1 MQSIT
6 VHRSLFTVHLIIA
19 VFSSRSDILAILLI
33 DENIAEVFL
42 PLTGGGLML
51 HYKIYKDEAGN
62 EVVEI
67 DTDGMELLHNPILN
81 KGSAFTTEERK
92 LFRIDG
98 YLPPAI
104 STLDMQLERRYEGF
118 SDKDS
123 DLEKYIYLRAL
134 QDRNETLF
142 YALLLRHLG
151 EMIPIVYTPTVGLAC
166 QMFSHIFR
174 FTRGVFLSPENIT
187 HIDEIFHSLPYRNIE
202 MIVATDSEGIL
213 GLGDQGVGG
222 MGIPVGKLS
231 LYTGGAGI
239 HPANCLPVTLDVGT
253 NNEELLKDPL
263 YLGIKR
269 NRIRGDEYLSFV
281 DQFVQGVKRNFPN
294 AVLQWEDFSKQ
305 NAFTLLDKYRDEVP
319 SFNDDI
325 QGTGA
330 VVLAGV
336 KGALRLS
343 ERNLTDQVF
352 AILGAGAGGIGVA
365 RQIHRGLVANGLSPL
380 DARKRIYVL
389 DRRGVVHDGQEKVDE
404 YKKEF
409 SREKDFARGWTLEG
423 TDQITLLDLARN
435 AGITVLIGLS
445 GVGGSFSESIVRAV
459 AENTEKPVIFPLSNP
474 TVFTEAAP
482 EDIYRWTDGKA
493 IVATGSPFPDVK
505 VGNKTFTVGQGN
517 NVFIFPGVGLGALS
531 VGASTITD
539 GMITAAAKRL
549 SEIIPQDHL
558 DINCVYPHP
567 KELREVCKEIA
578 VAVAGA
584 AIERGVARKSA
595 DPDHLEELVQS
606 RMWTPKYA
614 RYTRG
619 PEGSEV

>member
-1 MQSIT
+1 
-6 VHRSLFTVHLIIA
+6 
-19 VFSSRSDILAILLI
+19 
-33 DENIAEVFL
+33 
-42 PLTGGGLML
+42 ML
-51 HYKIYKDEAGN
+51 HYKIYKDESG
-62 EVVEI
+62 EDVVEI
-67 DTDGMELLHNPILN
+67 DTDGMELLHNPVLN
-81 KGSAFTTEERK
+81 KGTAFTADERK

-98 YLPPAI
+98 YLPSAV
-104 STLDMQLERRYEGF
+104 STLDQQVDRRYEGF
-118 SDKDS
+118 AGKGT
-123 DLEKYIYLRAL
+123 DLEKYIYLRSL

-142 YALLLRHLG
+142 YALLLKHLG

-174 FTRGVFLSPENIT
+174 FTRGVFLSPDNIS
-187 HIDEIFHSLPYRNIE
+187 HIDEILNSLPYRNIE

-253 NNEELLKDPL
+253 DNEELLSDPL
-263 YLGIKR
+263 YLGIRK
-269 NRIRGDEYLSFV
+269 NRIRGEEYLSFV
-281 DQFVQGVKRNFPN
+281 DRFVQGVKRNFPD

-305 NAFTLLDKYRDEVP
+305 NAFTLLDKYRDEMP

-330 VVLAGV
+330 VVLAGI
-336 KGALRLS
+336 KGALRVS
-343 ERNLTDQVF
+343 NTILTDQIF

-365 RQIHRGLVANGLSPL
+365 RQIHRGLVANGLTPE

-389 DRRGVVHDGQEKVDE
+389 DSRGVVHEGREGVDE

-409 SREKDFARGWTLEG
+409 SREAEFARGWSLEG
-423 TDQITLLDLARN
+423 SDQVTLLDLVRS

-445 GVGGSFSESIVRAV
+445 GVGSAFSEEIVGAM
-459 AENTEKPVIFPLSNP
+459 AENAERPVIFPLSNP
-474 TVFTEAAP
+474 TIFTEAAP

-505 VGNKTFTVGQGN
+505 FGEKTFTVGQGN
-517 NVFIFPGVGLGALS
+517 NVFIFPGVGLGALT
-531 VGASTITD
+531 VGASVITD
-539 GMITAAAKRL
+539 DMITVAAKRL
-549 SEIIPQDHL
+549 SEIIPQAHL

-567 KELREVCKEIA
+567 QELREVCIEIA
-578 VAVAGA
+578 VAVAGKA
-584 AIERGVARKSA
+584 MEQGVARKPV
-595 DPDHLEELVQS
+595 DQDHLKEYIRS
-606 RMWTPKYA
+606 RMWSPKYA
-614 RYTRG
+614 RYTKG
-619 PEGSEV
+619 INVD

>member
-1 MQSIT
+1 
-6 VHRSLFTVHLIIA
+6 
-19 VFSSRSDILAILLI
+19 
-33 DENIAEVFL
+33 
-42 PLTGGGLML
+42 ML
-51 HYKIYKDEAGN
+51 HYKIYKDESG
-62 EVVEI
+62 EDVVEI
-67 DTDGMELLHNPILN
+67 DTDGMELLHNPVLN
-81 KGSAFTTEERK
+81 KGTAFTADERK

-98 YLPPAI
+98 YLPSAV
-104 STLDMQLERRYEGF
+104 STLDQQVDRRYEGF
-118 SDKDS
+118 AGKGT
-123 DLEKYIYLRAL
+123 DLEKYIYLRSL

-142 YALLLRHLG
+142 YALLLKHLG

-174 FTRGVFLSPENIT
+174 FTRGVFLSPDNIS
-187 HIDEIFHSLPYRNIE
+187 HIDEILNSLPYRNIE

-253 NNEELLKDPL
+253 DNEELLSDPL
-263 YLGIKR
+263 YLGIRK
-269 NRIRGDEYLSFV
+269 NRIRGEEYLSFV
-281 DQFVQGVKRNFPN
+281 DRFVQGVKRNFPD

-305 NAFTLLDKYRDEVP
+305 NAFTLLDKYRDEMP

-330 VVLAGV
+330 VVLAGI
-336 KGALRLS
+336 KGALRVS
-343 ERNLTDQVF
+343 NTILTDQIF

-365 RQIHRGLVANGLSPL
+365 RQIHRGLVANGLTPE

-389 DRRGVVHDGQEKVDE
+389 DSRGVVHEGREGVDE

-409 SREKDFARGWTLEG
+409 SREAEFARGWSLEG
-423 TDQITLLDLARN
+423 SDQVTLLDLVRS

-445 GVGGSFSESIVRAV
+445 GVGSAFSEEIVGAMTEN
-459 AENTEKPVIFPLSNP
+459 AERPVIFPLSNP

-505 VGNKTFTVGQGN
+505 FGEKTFTVGQGN
-517 NVFIFPGVGLGALS
+517 NVFIFPGVGLGALT
-531 VGASTITD
+531 VGASVITD
-539 GMITAAAKRL
+539 DMITVAAKRL
-549 SEIIPQDHL
+549 SEIIPQAHL

-567 KELREVCKEIA
+567 QELREVCIEIA
-578 VAVAGA
+578 VAVAGKA
-584 AIERGVARKSA
+584 MEQGVARKPV
-595 DPDHLEELVQS
+595 DQDHLKEYIRS
-606 RMWTPKYA
+606 RMWSPKYA
-614 RYTRG
+614 RYTKG
-619 PEGSEV
+619 IDVD

>member
-1 MQSIT
+1 
-6 VHRSLFTVHLIIA
+6 
-19 VFSSRSDILAILLI
+19 
-33 DENIAEVFL
+33 
-42 PLTGGGLML
+42 ML
-51 HYKIYKDEAGN
+51 HYKIYKDQNGE

-81 KGSAFTTEERK
+81 KGTAFTTEERK

-98 YLPPAI
+98 YLPPAV
-104 STLDMQLERRYEGF
+104 STLDMQVDRRYEGF
-118 SDKDS
+118 SDKNS
-123 DLEKYIYLRAL
+123 ELEKYIYLRSL

-142 YALLLRHLG
+142 YALLLKHLG

-174 FTRGVFLSPENIT
+174 FTRGVFLSPDNIS

-263 YLGIKR
+263 YLGIRR
-269 NRIRGDEYLSFV
+269 NRIRGEEYLSFV
-281 DQFVQGVKRNFPN
+281 DRFVQGVKRNFHN

-305 NAFTLLDKYRDEVP
+305 NAFTLLDKYRDEIP

-330 VVLAGV
+330 VVLAGI
-336 KGALRLS
+336 KGAVRVS
-343 ERNLTDQVF
+343 GTNLADQIF

-365 RQIHRGLVANGLSPL
+365 RQIHRGLVANGLTPS
-380 DARKRIYVL
+380 DARNRIYVL
-389 DRRGVVHDGQEKVDE
+389 DSRGVVHDGQKGVDE

-409 SREKDFARGWTLEG
+409 SREAEFAQGWTLESA
-423 TDQITLLDLARN
+423 DQITLLDLARN

-445 GVGGSFSESIVRAV
+445 GVGGSFSEDIVRAV
-459 AENTEKPVIFPLSNP
+459 AENTERPVIFPLSNP
-474 TVFTEAAP
+474 TAFTEAAP

-505 VGNKTFTVGQGN
+505 FGKKTFTVGQGN
-517 NVFIFPGVGLGALS
+517 NVFIFPGVGLGALT
-531 VGASTITD
+531 VGASVITD
-539 GMITAAAKRL
+539 DMITAAARRL

-567 KELREVCKEIA
+567 QELREVCTEIA
-578 VAVAGA
+578 VAVAGVA
-584 AIERGVARKSA
+584 MEQGVAKNPL
-595 DPDHLEELVQS
+595 DPGKLEKHVQC
-606 RMWTPKYA
+606 RMWTPEYA

-619 PEGSEV
+619 IEEK

>member
-1 MQSIT
+1 
-6 VHRSLFTVHLIIA
+6 
-19 VFSSRSDILAILLI
+19 
-33 DENIAEVFL
+33 
-42 PLTGGGLML
+42 ML
-51 HYKIYKDEAGN
+51 HYRIYKDEDGE

-81 KGSAFTTEERK
+81 KGTAFTTEERK

-98 YLPPAI
+98 YLPPAV
-104 STLDMQLERRYEGF
+104 STLDMQVERRYEGF
-118 SDKDS
+118 ADKNS
-123 DLEKYIYLRAL
+123 DLEKYIYLRSL

-174 FTRGVFLSPENIT
+174 FTRGVFLSPENIS

-239 HPANCLPVTLDVGT
+239 HPAHCLPVTLDVGT

-269 NRIRGDEYLSFV
+269 NRIRGEEYLSFV

-305 NAFTLLDKYRDEVP
+305 NAFTLLDKYRDETP

-330 VVLAGV
+330 VVLAGI
-336 KGALRLS
+336 KGAMRLGES
-343 ERNLTDQVF
+343 SLTDQVF

-365 RQIHRGLVANGLSPL
+365 RQIHRGLVAGGLSTE
-380 DARKRIYVL
+380 DARNRIYVL
-389 DRRGVVHDGQEKVDE
+389 DSKGVVHDGQERVDE

-409 SREKDFARGWTLEG
+409 SREAGFAQGWSLEG
-423 TDQITLLDLARN
+423 ADQITLLDLARN
-435 AGITVLIGLS
+435 TGISVLIGLS
-445 GVGGSFSESIVRAV
+445 GVAGSFSEDVVRAV
-459 AENTEKPVIFPLSNP
+459 AENAERPVIFPLSNP
-474 TVFTEAAP
+474 TAFTEAVP

-505 VGNKTFTVGQGN
+505 FGKKTFTVGQGN
-517 NVFIFPGVGLGALS
+517 NVFIFPGVGLGALT
-531 VGASTITD
+531 VGANVITD
-539 GMITAAAKRL
+539 DMVTAAARRL

-567 KELREVCKEIA
+567 RELREVCTEIA
-578 VAVAGA
+578 VAVAKVA
-584 AIERGVARKSA
+584 MEQGVAKKPV
-595 DPDHLEELVQS
+595 DPNNLEECVHS
-606 RMWTPKYA
+606 RMWVPEYA

-619 PEGSEV
+619 IEGE

>member
-1 MQSIT
+1 
-6 VHRSLFTVHLIIA
+6 
-19 VFSSRSDILAILLI
+19 
-33 DENIAEVFL
+33 
-42 PLTGGGLML
+42 ML
-51 HYKIYKDEAGN
+51 HYRIYKDEDGE

-81 KGSAFTTEERK
+81 KGTAFTTEERK

-98 YLPPAI
+98 YLPPAV
-104 STLDMQLERRYEGF
+104 STLDMQVERRYEGF
-118 SDKDS
+118 AAKNS
-123 DLEKYIYLRAL
+123 DLEKYIYLRSL

-174 FTRGVFLSPENIT
+174 FTRGVFLSPENIS

-239 HPANCLPVTLDVGT
+239 HPAHCLPVTLDVGT

-269 NRIRGDEYLSFV
+269 NRIRGEEYLSFV

-305 NAFTLLDKYRDEVP
+305 NAFTLLDKYRDEIP

-330 VVLAGV
+330 VVLAGI
-336 KGALRLS
+336 KGAMRLGES
-343 ERNLTDQVF
+343 SLTDQVF

-365 RQIHRGLVANGLSPL
+365 RQIHRGLVAGGLSTE
-380 DARKRIYVL
+380 DARNRIYVL
-389 DRRGVVHDGQEKVDE
+389 DSKGVVHDGQERVDE

-409 SREKDFARGWTLEG
+409 SREAGFAQGWSLESA
-423 TDQITLLDLARN
+423 DQIMLLDLARN
-435 AGITVLIGLS
+435 TGISVLIGLS
-445 GVGGSFSESIVRAV
+445 GVAGSFSEDVVRAV
-459 AENTEKPVIFPLSNP
+459 AENAERPVIFPLSNP
-474 TVFTEAAP
+474 TAFTEAVP

-505 VGNKTFTVGQGN
+505 FGKKTFTVGQGN
-517 NVFIFPGVGLGALS
+517 NVFIFPGVGLGALT
-531 VGASTITD
+531 VGANVITD
-539 GMITAAAKRL
+539 DMVTAAARRL

-567 KELREVCKEIA
+567 RELREVCTEIA
-578 VAVAGA
+578 VAVAKVA
-584 AIERGVARKSA
+584 MEQGVAKKPV
-595 DPDHLEELVQS
+595 DPNNLEECVHS
-606 RMWTPKYA
+606 RMWVPEYA

-619 PEGSEV
+619 IEES

>member
-1 MQSIT
+1 
-6 VHRSLFTVHLIIA
+6 
-19 VFSSRSDILAILLI
+19 
-33 DENIAEVFL
+33 
-42 PLTGGGLML
+42 ML
-51 HYKIYKDEAGN
+51 HYRIYKDETG

-81 KGSAFTTEERK
+81 KGSAFSTDERK
-92 LFRIDG
+92 LFRIEG
-98 YLPPAI
+98 YLPPAV
-104 STLDMQLERRYEGF
+104 STLDMQVERRYEGF

-123 DLEKYIYLRAL
+123 DLEKYIYLRSL

-142 YALLLRHLG
+142 YALLLKHLG

-174 FTRGVFLSPENIT
+174 FTRGVFLSPDNISN
-187 HIDEIFHSLPYRNIE
+187 IDEIFHSLPYRNIE

-253 NNEELLKDPL
+253 DNEELLKDPL
-263 YLGIKR
+263 YLGVRR
-269 NRIRGDEYLSFV
+269 NRIRGGEYLSFV
-281 DQFVQGVKRNFPN
+281 DRFVQGVKKNFPN

-305 NAFTLLDKYRDEVP
+305 NAFTLLDKYRDDVP

-330 VVLAGV
+330 VVLAGIR
-336 KGALRLS
+336 GAVRVAGT
-343 ERNLTDQVF
+343 NLTDQIF

-365 RQIHRGLVANGLSPL
+365 RQIHRGLVADGLTPEE
-380 DARKRIYVL
+380 ARNRIYVL
-389 DRRGVVHDGQEKVDE
+389 DSRGVVYEGRKGVDE

-409 SREKDFARGWTLEG
+409 SREAEFAQGWSLESS
-423 TDQITLLDLARN
+423 DQISLLDLTRN
-435 AGITVLIGLS
+435 DGITVLIGLS
-445 GVGGSFSESIVRAV
+445 GVAGSFSEDVVKAM
-459 AENTEKPVIFPLSNP
+459 AGNTERPVIFPLSNP
-474 TVFTEAAP
+474 TAFTEAAP

-505 VGNKTFTVGQGN
+505 FGKKTFTVGQGN
-517 NVFIFPGVGLGALS
+517 NVFIFPGVGLGALT
-531 VGASTITD
+531 VGASVITD
-539 GMITAAAKRL
+539 DMITAAARRL

-567 KELREVCKEIA
+567 QELREVCIEIA
-578 VAVAGA
+578 VAVAGM
-584 AIERGVARKSA
+584 AIQQGVAQKPVDQA
-595 DPDHLEELVQS
+595 KLEECVRS
-606 RMWTPKYA
+606 RMWVPEYA
-614 RYTRG
+614 KYTRG
-619 PEGSEV
+619 VESD

>member
-1 MQSIT
+1 
-6 VHRSLFTVHLIIA
+6 
-19 VFSSRSDILAILLI
+19 
-33 DENIAEVFL
+33 
-42 PLTGGGLML
+42 ML
-51 HYKIYKDEAGN
+51 HYRIYKDEAGE

-81 KGSAFTTEERK
+81 KGTAFTTEERK

-98 YLPPAI
+98 YLPPAV
-104 STLDMQLERRYEGF
+104 STLDMQVDRRYEGF
-118 SDKDS
+118 SDKNS
-123 DLEKYIYLRAL
+123 DLGKYIYLRSL

-142 YALLLRHLG
+142 YALLLKHLG

-174 FTRGVFLSPENIT
+174 FTRGVFLSPDNIS
-187 HIDEIFHSLPYRNIE
+187 HIDEIFHSLPYRSIE

-263 YLGIKR
+263 YLGIRR
-269 NRIRGDEYLSFV
+269 NRIRGEEYLSFV
-281 DQFVQGVKRNFPN
+281 DRFVQGVKRNFPN

-305 NAFTLLDKYRDEVP
+305 NAFTLLDIYRDEVP

-330 VVLAGV
+330 VVLAGI
-336 KGALRLS
+336 KGAVRVS
-343 ERNLTDQVF
+343 GTSLTDQIF

-365 RQIHRGLVANGLSPL
+365 RQIHRGLVASGLTPS
-380 DARKRIYVL
+380 DARNRIYVL
-389 DRRGVVHDGQEKVDE
+389 DSKGVVHDAQKGVDE

-409 SREKDFARGWTLEG
+409 SREAEFAQGWTLEG
-423 TDQITLLDLARN
+423 VDQITLLDLARN

-445 GVGGSFSESIVRAV
+445 GVGGSFSEDIVRAV
-459 AENTEKPVIFPLSNP
+459 TENTERPVIFPLSNP

-505 VGNKTFTVGQGN
+505 FGKKTFTVGQGN
-517 NVFIFPGVGLGALS
+517 NVFIFPGVGLGALT
-531 VGASTITD
+531 VGASVITD
-539 GMITAAAKRL
+539 DMITAAARKL

-567 KELREVCKEIA
+567 AELREVCREIA
-578 VAVAGA
+578 VAVAGTA
-584 AIERGVARKSA
+584 MEQGVARKPV
-595 DPDHLEELVQS
+595 DQTKLEEHIRS
-606 RMWTPKYA
+606 RMWVPEYA

-619 PEGSEV
+619 IEGE

>member
-1 MQSIT
+1 
-6 VHRSLFTVHLIIA
+6 
-19 VFSSRSDILAILLI
+19 
-33 DENIAEVFL
+33 
-42 PLTGGGLML
+42 ML
-51 HYKIYKDEAGN
+51 HYRIYKDESGK

-98 YLPPAI
+98 YLPPAV
-104 STLDMQLERRYEGF
+104 SSLDQQVERRYEGF
-118 SDKDS
+118 TEKDT
-123 DLEKYIYLRAL
+123 DIQKYIYLRSL

-142 YALLLRHLG
+142 YALLMKHLG

-166 QMFSHIFR
+166 QTFSHIFR
-174 FTRGVFLSPENIT
+174 FTRGVFLSPENIS
-187 HIDEIFHSLPYRNIE
+187 HIDEIFRSLPYGNIE

-269 NRIRGDEYLSFV
+269 NRIRGEEYLAFV
-281 DQFVQGVKRNFPN
+281 DQFVQGVKRNLPN

-330 VVLAGV
+330 VVLAGI
-336 KGALRLS
+336 KGALRITGAGI
-343 ERNLTDQVF
+343 TDQIF

-365 RQIHRGLVANGLSPL
+365 RQICESLVGNGLSPEE
-380 DARKRIYVL
+380 AKSRIYVL
-389 DRRGVVHDGQEKVDE
+389 DSKGVVHEGQEIVDE

-409 SREKDFARGWTLEG
+409 SREAGFAQGWPLENP
-423 TDQITLLDLARN
+423 DRITLLDLARN
-435 AGITVLIGLS
+435 AGVTVLIGLS
-445 GVGGSFSESIVRAV
+445 GVPNSFSEEMIRAT
-459 AENTEKPVIFPLSNP
+459 AENTERPLIFPLSNP
-474 TVFTEAAP
+474 TAFTEATP
-482 EDIYRWTDGKA
+482 EDIYGWTDGKA
-493 IVATGSPFPDVK
+493 IVATGSPFPDVEL
-505 VGNKTFTVGQGN
+505 GNRTFTVGQGN
-517 NVFIFPGVGLGALS
+517 NVFIFPGVGLGALA
-531 VGASTITD
+531 VGANVITD
-539 GMITAAAKRL
+539 DMITAAARRL
-549 SEIIPQDHL
+549 SEIIPQDNL
-558 DINCVYPHP
+558 DINCVYPYP
-567 KELREVCKEIA
+567 RELREVCREVA
-578 VAVAGA
+578 VAVAGKA
-584 AIERGVARKSA
+584 LEQGVNRKKV
-595 DPDHLEELVQS
+595 DPDELEEHIRS
-606 RMWTPKYA
+606 RMWNPKYA

-619 PEGSEV
+619 PEEK

>member
-1 MQSIT
+1 
-6 VHRSLFTVHLIIA
+6 
-19 VFSSRSDILAILLI
+19 
-33 DENIAEVFL
+33 
-42 PLTGGGLML
+42 ML
-51 HYKIYKDEAGN
+51 HYKIYKDESGE

-81 KGSAFTTEERK
+81 KGTAFTTEERK

-98 YLPPAI
+98 YLPPAV
-104 STLDMQLERRYEGF
+104 STLDQQVDRRYEGF
-118 SDKDS
+118 SGKNT
-123 DLEKYIYLRAL
+123 DLEKYIYLRSL
-134 QDRNETLF
+134 EDRNETLF
-142 YALLLRHLG
+142 YSLLLKHLG

-174 FTRGVFLSPENIT
+174 FTRGVFLSPENISQ
-187 HIDEIFHSLPYRNIE
+187 IDDIFQSLPYRNIE

-253 NNEELLKDPL
+253 NNEELLNDPL
-263 YLGIKR
+263 YLGIRK
-269 NRIRGDEYLSFV
+269 NRIRGEEYLSFV
-281 DQFVQGVKRNFPN
+281 DKFVLGVKKNFPD

-330 VVLAGV
+330 VVLAGI
-336 KGALRLS
+336 KGAVRVAG
-343 ERNLTDQVF
+343 TDLIDQAF

-365 RQIHRGLVANGLSPL
+365 RQIHRGLVADGLTQEE
-380 DARKRIYVL
+380 ARQRIYVL
-389 DRRGVVHDGQEKVDE
+389 DSRGVVHEGRKGVDE

-409 SREKDFARGWTLEG
+409 SREKEFAQGWTLEG
-423 TDQITLLDLARN
+423 ADQITLLDLARN

-445 GVGGSFSESIVRAV
+445 GVASSFSEDVVSAMAKN
-459 AENTEKPVIFPLSNP
+459 AERPIIFPLSNP
-474 TVFTEAAP
+474 TAFTEAAP
-482 EDIYRWTDGKA
+482 EDIYRWTEGKA

-505 VGNKTFTVGQGN
+505 FGDKSFTVGQGN
-517 NVFIFPGVGLGALS
+517 NVFIFPGVGLGALTVRAS
-531 VGASTITD
+531 VITD
-539 GMITAAAKRL
+539 DMITAAARRL
-549 SEIIPQDHL
+549 SEIIPQGNL
-558 DINCVYPHP
+558 DINCVYPYP
-567 KELREVCKEIA
+567 AQLREVCREIA
-578 VAVAGA
+578 FAVAEKA
-584 AIERGVARKSA
+584 MEQGVAQK
-595 DPDHLEELVQS
+595 PVEQEHLEDRIHS
-606 RMWTPKYA
+606 RMWVPEYA

-619 PEGSEV
+619 AESV

>member
-1 MQSIT
+1 
-6 VHRSLFTVHLIIA
+6 
-19 VFSSRSDILAILLI
+19 
-33 DENIAEVFL
+33 
-42 PLTGGGLML
+42 ML
-51 HYKIYKDEAGN
+51 HYKIYKDESGE

-67 DTDGMELLHNPILN
+67 DTDGMELLHNPMLN
-81 KGSAFTTEERK
+81 KGTAFSTEERK

-98 YLPPAI
+98 YLPPAV
-104 STLDMQLERRYEGF
+104 STLDQQIDRRYEGF
-118 SDKDS
+118 SGKES
-123 DLEKYIYLRAL
+123 DLEKYIYLRSL

-142 YALLLRHLG
+142 YALLLKHLG

-174 FTRGVFLSPENIT
+174 FTRGVFLSPDNISR
-187 HIDEIFHSLPYRNIE
+187 IDEIMRSLPYRNIE

-281 DQFVQGVKRNFPN
+281 DSFVQGVKRNFPN

-305 NAFTLLDKYRDEVP
+305 NAFTLLDKYRDVIP

-330 VVLAGV
+330 VVLAGI
-336 KGALRLS
+336 KGAARIS
-343 ERNLTDQVF
+343 GTSLTDQKF

-365 RQIHRGLVANGLSPL
+365 RQILRGLIANGLPPEE
-380 DARKRIYVL
+380 ARKRIYVL
-389 DRRGVVHDGQEKVDE
+389 DSRGVLHQGRGELDE

-409 SREKDFARGWTLEG
+409 SRDADFAQGWSLESS
-423 TDQITLLDLARN
+423 DRITLMDLVRN

-445 GVGGSFSESIVRAV
+445 GVGGSFSEEIVRGT
-459 AENTEKPVIFPLSNP
+459 AENVERPIIFPLSNP
-474 TVFTEAAP
+474 TAFTEAAP
-482 EDIYRWTDGKA
+482 EDIYRWTEGKA

-505 VGNKTFTVGQGN
+505 SGSKTFTVGQGN
-517 NVFIFPGVGLGALS
+517 NVFIFPGVGLGTLA
-531 VGASTITD
+531 VGASVITD
-539 GMITAAAKRL
+539 EMITAAAKKL

-567 KELREVCKEIA
+567 RELREVCMDVA
-578 VAVAGA
+578 VAVAAA
-584 AIERGVARKSA
+584 AIEQGVAKKPV
-595 DPDHLEELVQS
+595 DPAKLEERVHS
-606 RMWTPKYA
+606 RMWSPKYA
-614 RYTRG
+614 RYTIG
-619 PEGSEV
+619 PEGE